1 MNSDENKGNKI
12 GNLGEKVFSKE
23 NSLKETL
30 ILGICVIFA
39 LILIVIFELVVKSIN
54 SNVQYFNYNSYKD
67 NQTSIERINSSY
79 IIFPQSYIQL
89 KEKLSFINEVLAN
102 NQKLLDSSYFS
113 YKNSLGNTSIYLTQ
127 EKNLSKLNSLKSIR
141 KLSNTYTYE
150 RIQSLENFQ
159 NYIINLESQG
169 ILSKNDFSIKNI
181 SNKVELYIS
190 DLKTLNNEINESNSR
205 SYDLTLFNDLFGYK
219 IYREY
224 IPYQEEFIYYKI
236 LKYFS
241 PNYSLT
247 SIYMGYSIDYFNK
260 IFINTSRL
268 NYYYKLFSE
277 DNSLYQQYIISL
289 GVYLKA
295 GNYNEG
301 NIAISKINLSRISLY
316 NNLLNFKEMTFTI
329 LK

>member
-190 DLKTLNNEINESNSR
+190 YL
-205 SYDLTLFNDLFGYK
+205 
-219 IYREY
+219 
-224 IPYQEEFIYYKI
+224 KI
-236 LKYFS
+236 L
-241 PNYSLT
+241 
-247 SIYMGYSIDYFNK
+247 DK
-260 IFINTSRL
+260 IRES
-268 NYYYKLFSE
+268 
-277 DNSLYQQYIISL
+277 
-289 GVYLKA
+289 
-295 GNYNEG
+295 
-301 NIAISKINLSRISLY
+301 
-316 NNLLNFKEMTFTI
+316 FKGTN
-329 LK
+329 